1 MKSTALPRL
10 HIPSRRRADLANG
23 GYRGAAFTQQRA
35 HIWAPLTDSR
45 RELTSY
51 TRSELVRRARFLRKN
66 VGMIRGVAKSIID
79 HAVGTG
85 IYPIPTTKD
94 DAWNEAAFN
103 YFFEIAKIADVTG
116 KLTFWELQRCRTG
129 AKFWDG
135 EYFTINTESSSG
147 VPQFQGI
154 RAHNCGNYDIDPAA
168 SSAWHDGVRLDAIGR
183 ARAYRFRLADDTSK
197 TVPAASVTH
206 SWLVEDSDQVRG
218 VTPLAHA
225 INNLQDIL
233 ETLGFEK
240 GSVKNLSRTGYVI
253 TTESGEDEEEP
264 GDHFTGGSASAA
276 PDGLLQNVEQI
287 FGNETRRL
295 KIGEKLEAF
304 KSDRPSPTFTGFID
318 YLGRDI
324 TTGVGLP
331 YEFAWNPQAL
341 AGPSVRFALN
351 KVRNAILEWREN
363 EIQDSIPFY
372 TYAIAKAI
380 NNGDLPPNPEWYKA
394 EWLAGA
400 EDPTIDGGRDSAA
413 NINDLKAG
421 LTSFKRYFAARGLW
435 WKKELEQKARESAYI
450 DQLAKQ
456 YGISADR
463 IHQLAPNNSG
473 QPERTAAE
481 PAAEEEA
488 VT

>member
-1 MKSTALPRL
+1 MSAPVQLTPRL
-10 HIPSRRRADLANG
+10 SLPSRKRASFGSG
-23 GYRGAAFTQQRA
+23 GYNGALNTTQRG
-35 HIWAPLTDSR
+35 HIWAPLTDSK
-45 RELTSY
+45 RELTHY

-103 YFFEIAKIADVTG
+103 YFFELAKIADVTG

-135 EYFTINTESSSG
+135 EYFTLNTASANG
-147 VPQFQGI
+147 TPQFQGI
-154 RAHNCGNYDIDPAA
+154 RSHNCGNYDLEPDTAA
-168 SSAWHDGVRLDAIGR
+168 NWHDGVRLDPIGR
-183 ARAYRFRLADDTSK
+183 ARAYRFRLADDTTK
-197 TVPAASVTH
+197 TVPSTSVTH

-240 GSVKNLSRTGYVI
+240 TTLKDLSRRGAVI

-264 GDHFTGGSASAA
+264 GDHFNGGPSA
-276 PDGLLQNVEQI
+276 PDDQGTLQNREEVYA
-287 FGNETRRL
+287 NEIKRL
-295 KIGEKLEAF
+295 KTGEKLEAF
-304 KSDRPSPTFTGFID
+304 TFDRPGQNFLTFID
-318 YLGRDI
+318 YIGRDI

-341 AGPSVRFALN
+341 AGPAVRFALN
-351 KVRNAILEWREN
+351 KVRTAILEWREN

-372 TYAIAKAI
+372 TYAIAHAI
-380 NNGDLPPNPEWYKA
+380 NNGELPPNPEWWKA

-400 EDPTIDGGRDSAA
+400 EDPTIDSGRDSAA

-421 LTSFKRYFAARGLW
+421 LTTFKRHFAARGLW

-456 YGISADR
+456 YGISSDR
-463 IHQLAPNNSG
+463 IHQLAPNNTG
-473 QPERTAAE
+473 QPNQSPDPNAD
-481 PAAEEEA
+481 PAAA
-488 VT
+488 